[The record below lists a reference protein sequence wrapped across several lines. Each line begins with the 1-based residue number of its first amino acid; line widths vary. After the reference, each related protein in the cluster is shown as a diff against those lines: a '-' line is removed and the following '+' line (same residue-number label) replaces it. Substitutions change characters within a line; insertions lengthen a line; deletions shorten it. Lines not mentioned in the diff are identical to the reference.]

1 VFPSCKRAINGVEY
15 GVPVVLQARPTE
27 AAHEPE
33 GAAAGRREIAM
44 ELLSSISQKRFD
56 GVPCLAESNE
66 FALYQLENDTYALV
80 HRHQGVAWQ
89 GVTLSGDALFRVN
102 ELLATAARTLYR
114 GLASELSTRQQVPV
128 KPQTGTPRENA
139 ST

>member
-1 VFPSCKRAINGVEY
+1 
-15 GVPVVLQARPTE
+15 
-27 AAHEPE
+27 
-33 GAAAGRREIAM
+33 M
-44 ELLSSISQKRFD
+44 ELLSDVSQQRFA
-56 GVPCLAESNE
+56 GVPCLAESSE

-114 GLASELSTRQQVPV
+114 DLASDLSTRRQSHGRAAP
-128 KPQTGTPRENA
+128 
-139 ST
+139 